1 MAQSSDML
9 VVSEVEI
16 ETILRRWGVYW
27 ALLYIVYYRRSVT
40 IREEIKSMEQEAQHF
55 YPTTTDLSIVSV
67 FYLLRSVACVPS
79 GCQTVADDGGE
90 TREADRHPIHWKPKG
105 RVRDGRQI
113 TTCQNPLRP

>member
-40 IREEIKSMEQEAQHF
+40 IREEIKSMEQEAQHSTQQQQI
-55 YPTTTDLSIVSV
+55 YQLYLSFI
-67 FYLLRSVACVPS
+67 FL
-79 GCQTVADDGGE
+79 D
-90 TREADRHPIHWKPKG
+90 
-105 RVRDGRQI
+105 
-113 TTCQNPLRP
+113 PLRAFPPGAKPSPMMGEKQEKRTDTRFIGSQRDVRVMAAK

>member
-40 IREEIKSMEQEAQHF
+40 IREEIKSMKQEAQHF

-90 TREADRHPIHWKPKG
+90 NKRSGQTPDSLEAKG
-105 RVRDGRQI
+105 
-113 TTCQNPLRP
+113 TCA